1 MRTVLLTLAIATMA
15 IPALTNNGG
24 APAGK
29 SGSPKSNNATCN
41 TSYCHSGPA
50 VSTQSISVTTD
61 IPTDGY
67 VDNGSYS
74 ITVTMTDGGTSAPKM
89 GFTASV
95 EDASNHQGILS
106 AGTGSQIQGNN
117 YVTHTSSS
125 TSSSSGS
132 NSWTFGWNAGTAPD
146 NTLIYVAGNFANNDG
161 SNGGDGIASMSMG
174 LTRSHV
180 SLDEPLGMTMT
191 IMPNPSSQ
199 WLKIDATFAT
209 SKGTLNITDLQ
220 GRLIRSQSWTAA
232 DAAGKLIDVRDL
244 ANGTYLLRL
253 SMQDGQSIGQ
263 PFIVRH

>member
-1 MRTVLLTLAIATMA
+1 MRTALLTLAIAAMA

-29 SGSPKSNNATCN
+29 SGSPKSNNATC
-41 TSYCHSGPA
+41 TSCHYSNA
-50 VSTQSISVTTD
+50 VTTQTIAVTTD

-67 VDNGSYS
+67 VDNGSYN
-74 ITVTMTDGGTSAPKM
+74 ITVTLTDGGASAPKM
-89 GFTASV
+89 GFMASV
-95 EDASNHQGILS
+95 EDASNHQGTLS
-106 AGTGSQIQGNN
+106 AGTGSQIQSNN

-125 TSSSSGS
+125 TAASNGS

-146 NTLIYVAGNFANNDG
+146 STMIYVAGNFANNDG
-161 SNGGDGIASMSMG
+161 GNGGDVITSMSMG

-180 SLDEPLGMTMT
+180 SLEEPLGMTMT

-209 SKGTLNITDLQ
+209 SAGTLTIADLQ
-220 GRLIRSQSWTAA
+220 GRLISSQVWTAA
-232 DAAGKLIDVRDL
+232 DADGKLIDVRHL
-244 ANGTYLLRL
+244 ANGTYLLHL
-253 SMQDGQSIGQ
+253 NMQDGQSIGQ

>member
-1 MRTVLLTLAIATMA
+1 M
-15 IPALTNNGG
+15 
-24 APAGK
+24 
-29 SGSPKSNNATCN
+29 
-41 TSYCHSGPA
+41 
-50 VSTQSISVTTD
+50 
-61 IPTDGY
+61 
-67 VDNGSYS
+67 
-74 ITVTMTDGGTSAPKM
+74 
-89 GFTASV
+89 
-95 EDASNHQGILS
+95 S

-161 SNGGDGIASMSMG
+161 SNGGDVIASMSMG